1 MSKTIKK
8 CYLEKLTFDHLLK
21 AYLRVKKGKS
31 LKKELIVYEMSLENN
46 LNNLLYTLKEEK
58 YHPAPYR
65 EFTIYEPKMRLIKS
79 LPIKDRIVHQWYIE
93 EFIKPYIVKRF
104 IKDTYACLE
113 NRGTHKAAYQVKR
126 YMRIKRYERKN
137 YYILKCDIKKYFYSI
152 DKNILFKLMQKYI
165 KDQKLLNLTKNIIF
179 DEESLKGI
187 PIGNYTSQYFANI
200 YLNELDQ
207 FIKQDLKLKYYV
219 RYMDDFIILVDTKKE
234 AQVLLEKIR
243 SFLKEHLELEL
254 NSKSRYYPN
263 HQGVNFCG
271 YVIFEDYL
279 LIRKRSKKDINKKI
293 KTWNMAYLN
302 SSLNEDYV
310 RSSIN
315 SWLAHI
321 SHADTYRLRRK
332 YLQKML
338 FIEKEEE
345 S

>member
-1 MSKTIKK
+1 
-8 CYLEKLTFDHLLK
+8 
-21 AYLRVKKGKS
+21 
-31 LKKELIVYEMSLENN
+31 
-46 LNNLLYTLKEEK
+46 
-58 YHPAPYR
+58 
-65 EFTIYEPKMRLIKS
+65 
-79 LPIKDRIVHQWYIE
+79 
-93 EFIKPYIVKRF
+93 
-104 IKDTYACLE
+104 
-113 NRGTHKAAYQVKR
+113 
-126 YMRIKRYERKN
+126 MRIKRYERKN

-165 KDQKLLNLTKNIIF
+165 KDQKLLNLTKSIIF

-207 FIKQDLKLKYYV
+207 YIKHDLKLKYYV
-219 RYMDDFIILVDTKKE
+219 RYMDDFIVLVDTKKE
-234 AQVLLEKIR
+234 AQDLLEKIR

-293 KTWNMAYLN
+293 KAWNMAYLN